1 MNRCIYVPSE
11 LSVILR
17 RNCAT
22 FISPLPFEL
31 EMHFVTCV
39 ERKNG
44 QNAEC
49 WEQSDLP
56 RHARLVYCSHISL
69 DVNTYFCCE
78 KRKHS
83 IRPNLAG
90 SMKLRSNS

>member
-1 MNRCIYVPSE
+1 MPRLSAHYHSNWRCTLSLPS
-11 LSVILR
+11 
-17 RNCAT
+17 N
-22 FISPLPFEL
+22 
-31 EMHFVTCV
+31 
-39 ERKNG
+39 ERTG
-44 QNAEC
+44 RNAEC

-78 KRKHS
+78 ERKHS